1 MKHLLSFAPR
11 FVVRDEVILPGS
23 QRVLPV
29 EYGFFPPECPRLRAS
44 VGACILLRFL
54 TGEPPGM
61 FAAAA
66 AFIERAE
73 RGEVVLELSP
83 LVLAETAF
91 TLESFYQRPRRE
103 VARTLLTLVHRLGVR
118 LAEKELLL
126 AALEQ
131 VQNTGI
137 HLVDAYLAASAAETK
152 LPVASFDRD
161 FDKFPNVQR
170 FDPRP

>member
-1 MKHLLSFAPR
+1 MSIPR
-11 FVVRDEVILPGS
+11 YHVDS
-23 QRVLPV
+23 N
-29 EYGFFPPECPRLRAS
+29 
-44 VGACILLRFL
+44 ILLRFL

-61 FAAAA
+61 FAAAS

-103 VARTLLTLVHRLGVR
+103 VARTLLTLVDRLGVR
-118 LAEKELLL
+118 LAERDLLL
-126 AALEQ
+126 AALER
-131 VQNTGI
+131 VQSTGI

-152 LPVASFDRD
+152 FPVASFDRD
-161 FDKFPNVQR
+161 FDKLPNVQR
-170 FDPRP
+170 FEPRP